1 MQMPKIKLH
10 YSLIIYILV
19 CLFSGFLKDFI
30 YIFGILLFHEIG
42 HIIFIKLFNGQI
54 KQLNLS
60 LIGGLMNIEF
70 KNHHLIPNLLVY
82 FGRPH

>member
-1 MQMPKIKLH
+1 MPKIRLH

-30 YIFGILLFHEIG
+30 FIFGILLFHELG
-42 HIIFIKLFNGQI
+42 HIIFTKLFNGNI
-54 KQLNLS
+54 KQINFS

-70 KNHHLIPNLLVY
+70 NNHHLIPQTLVY
-82 FGRPH
+82 FGRPR